1 VASEQDPPAESGPP
15 DHEGS
20 DSGSH
25 PDGGETPKE
34 PTLSD
39 EPSPSGGSIRFQDP
53 ATTQRRPLTVGED
66 RALDKAIRKTQESE
80 QARFAAEEA
89 RFAAE
94 AKRRRLIGG
103 AAVVGV
109 VGLVAATALQ
119 SPNRVTAQ
127 CVQDDSDGQ
136 QVIAPDSYCTG
147 QTAGYNGFFFYSGH
161 SYRYYYGSVGSIG
174 SPPDGGTTVAPRGA
188 TITTGSGTT
197 IQRGGLGS
205 RFSGGGSGS

>member
-1 VASEQDPPAESGPP
+1 MASEQDPPAENGPP

-20 DSGSH
+20 G
-25 PDGGETPKE
+25 GGETPPE
-34 PTLSD
+34 PPLGD

-66 RALDKAIRKTQESE
+66 RALDKVIRKTQERG

-109 VGLVAATALQ
+109 VGLVAAMALH
-119 SPNRVTAQ
+119 SSHNVTAQ
-127 CVQDDSDGQ
+127 CVRDDSDGQ

-147 QTAGYNGFFFYSGH
+147 HTAGYNGFFFYSGH
-161 SYRYYYGSVGSIG
+161 SYRYYYGSAGSIG
-174 SPPDGGTTVAPRGA
+174 SPPVGGTTVAPRGA